1 LEVVGQIR
9 LILQRSVIE
18 RREQIFVLL
27 GFSFVVDL
35 VLRKIIYVVYR
46 VKLIKNGLNIFIY
59 LYIIKCNINVKY
71 LNIG

>member
-18 RREQIFVLL
+18 QRGQIFALL

-35 VLRKIIYVVYR
+35 VLRKIIYVIYR
-46 VKLIKNGLNIFIY
+46 VKVIKNDIKYFNIHTY
-59 LYIIKCNINVKY
+59 K
-71 LNIG
+71 

>member
-1 LEVVGQIR
+1 VGQIR

-35 VLRKIIYVVYR
+35 VLRKIIYVVSR
-46 VKLIKNGLNIFIY
+46 VKVIKNDIKYFHIHIY
-59 LYIIKCNINVKY
+59 N
-71 LNIG
+71 

>member
-1 LEVVGQIR
+1 MQYLPRCIHQHNLEVVGQIR

-18 RREQIFVLL
+18 RRGQIFALL

-46 VKLIKNGLNIFIY
+46 VKVIKNSIINFQIHIY
-59 LYIIKCNINVKY
+59 N
-71 LNIG
+71 

>member
-1 LEVVGQIR
+1 VGQIR

-46 VKLIKNGLNIFIY
+46 VKLIKNDIKHFNIHIY
-59 LYIIKCNINVKY
+59 N
-71 LNIG
+71 